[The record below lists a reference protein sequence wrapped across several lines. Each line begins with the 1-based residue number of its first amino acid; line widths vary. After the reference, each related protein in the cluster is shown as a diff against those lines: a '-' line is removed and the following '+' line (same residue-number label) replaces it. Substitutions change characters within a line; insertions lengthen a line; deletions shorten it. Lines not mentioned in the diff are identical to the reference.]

1 MKQPEEAGD
10 GAVPAKRRGLM
21 RLAVKWMVPLLILA
35 AVILPRMKKIE
46 DLLFLIPLGAVFL
59 VLLWFSYGNFRERK
73 G

>member
-1 MKQPEEAGD
+1 
-10 GAVPAKRRGLM
+10 M

-46 DLLFLIPLGAVFL
+46 DLLFLLPFGAVFL